1 MIPTNEELDDLCKEI
16 AEETLDDYDE
26 LEELELQKQAESMQY
41 ADQAADLD
49 AEFYGANQ
57 YRKRLTTPCLSDIMV
72 SQT

>member
-57 YRKRLTTPCLSDIMV
+57 YRKRLTTTCLSDIMV

>member
-16 AEETLDDYDE
+16 AEETLDDFDE

-49 AEFYGANQ
+49 AEFYGVN
-57 YRKRLTTPCLSDIMV
+57 
-72 SQT
+72 

>member
-49 AEFYGANQ
+49 AEFYGVNQ
-57 YRKRLTTPCLSDIMV
+57 YRKRLTTTCLSDIMV